1 MDPRAVT
8 WMTPSEIVTQGF
20 ATSPVVMMNEAHNGM
35 SRCARTRQV
44 GREIL
49 PAAHAAGCRH
59 LAMEALSN
67 LGRGPTIGVAS
78 LRDGGYLAQPEM
90 REFIDAARDLG
101 WTLIGYEIGW
111 TVTPIERRDNP
122 LTWAATNHRELVQA
136 ENLVAAW
143 LQIDHAPMLVWCGNG
158 HHATI
163 AAREWTPMGVR
174 FRDLAGVEHF
184 AIDQTQTVS
193 FDGVRPPN
201 IELTDE
207 LRAALGMRGGT
218 AGLIASDPP
227 PGLEAPD
234 HFDALILST
243 DNEMIGDP
251 PTGSL
256 AGPRGLVG

>member
-1 MDPRAVT
+1 MT
-8 WMTPSEIVTQGF
+8 WMKSSEIVTHGF

-44 GREIL
+44 GGEIL
-49 PAAHAAGCRH
+49 PAAHAAGCRY

-67 LGRGPTIGVAS
+67 LGHGPTIGVVS
-78 LRDGGYLAQPEM
+78 LPDGGYLAQPEM
-90 REFIDAARDLG
+90 LEFVDAARALG
-101 WTLIGYEIGW
+101 WTLVVYEIGW
-111 TVTPIERRDNP
+111 AVTPIEHRDNP

-163 AAREWTPMGVR
+163 AAREWVPMGVHFKR
-174 FRDLAGVEHF
+174 LAGVEHF

-207 LRAALGMRGGT
+207 LRAALEMRGGT
-218 AGLIASDPP
+218 AGFIGSDPP

-243 DNEMIGDP
+243 DNEMVGEP
-251 PTGSL
+251 P
-256 AGPRGLVG
+256 PGLVAAL